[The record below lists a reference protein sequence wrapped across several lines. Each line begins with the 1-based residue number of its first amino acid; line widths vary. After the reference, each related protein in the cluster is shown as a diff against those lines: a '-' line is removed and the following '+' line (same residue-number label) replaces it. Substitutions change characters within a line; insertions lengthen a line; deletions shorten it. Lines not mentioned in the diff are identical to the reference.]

1 MKFAWVTPTNVV
13 LVAQTLRQLDRIHLQ
28 EPYHEDASY
37 FADQLHRALKHY
49 QMPPQSEAEQKTWR
63 NIESIEAA
71 LIHLLTEVKLFLKLL
86 TPETQQQL
94 MEQFQSKN

>member
-1 MKFAWVTPTNVV
+1 
-13 LVAQTLRQLDRIHLQ
+13 
-28 EPYHEDASY
+28 
-37 FADQLHRALKHY
+37 
-49 QMPPQSEAEQKTWR
+49 MPPQSEAEQKTWR